1 MNVDWPSAG
10 TLMASRYR
18 LVSRLETG
26 GMAQIWHAD
35 DELLDRPVA
44 LKLPAGLDPASAD
57 VLHLAWK
64 EARMAARLSHPNIAA
79 VHDYNAAMRPEG
91 YMAPFVVME
100 LLAGESL
107 AARLTRSSL
116 PWQESAQIGVAVAD
130 ALTAAHAN
138 GVVHRDI
145 KPGNVM
151 LTPTGVKILD
161 FGISATTGEP
171 DDDETGATF
180 GTPAYVAPERLDGKP
195 AEPATDVYGLGVLLY
210 EMVTGQPPYPVDT
223 WEELDAARTAP
234 PRALPADLPAAFR
247 DLVEACLR
255 EEPDRRPTA
264 AHVRQ
269 GLATLTPPAPAPRRP
284 VRRRLA
290 LFSGLT
296 ALVVSIIALFAAL
309 GSSRQMPDA
318 AGEPSATTAP
328 AATPPSPVPATA
340 PGPALATPSAG
351 VAPRRAAPTAPLLSV
366 NAAVARVRTAVVAG
380 RELDQIRP
388 DVAQDLINL
397 LGPLGGATDADVRQR
412 VEELQRK
419 VLERVE
425 EGSIDGA
432 RADLLQ
438 ARLADLARAAEHG
451 AG

>member
-1 MNVDWPSAG
+1 
-10 TLMASRYR
+10 MASRYR

-107 AARLTRSSL
+107 AARLARSPL
-116 PWQESAQIGVAVAD
+116 GWRESASIGAAVAD
-130 ALTAAHAN
+130 ALNAAHAN

-210 EMVTGQPPYPVDT
+210 EMVTGEPPYPVDT

-234 PRALPADLPAAFR
+234 PRALPPGLPVAFR
-247 DLVEACLR
+247 DLVESCLR
-255 EEPDRRPTA
+255 EEPDLRPTA
-264 AHVRQ
+264 AHVGH
-269 GLATLTPPAPAPRRP
+269 GLATLTPPPPATRRRP
-284 VRRRLA
+284 ARRRLA

-296 ALVVSIIALFAAL
+296 ALVVSVIALFAAL
-309 GSSRQMPDA
+309 GSSRQTLDA
-318 AGEPSATTAP
+318 TGEPSAT
-328 AATPPSPVPATA
+328 
-340 PGPALATPSAG
+340 
-351 VAPRRAAPTAPLLSV
+351 AAPTAAPPSPAPTTPGTLSAPRRTAATTAAPLRV
-366 NAAVARVRTAVVAG
+366 DDAIDRVRSAVVAG
-380 RELDQIRP
+380 RELGEIRP

-397 LGPLGGATDADVRQR
+397 LGPLGRAKAADVLQHAK
-412 VEELQRK
+412 ELQRK

-425 EGSIDGA
+425 EGSVDGD
-432 RADLLQ
+432 RADLLRS
-438 ARLADLARAAEHG
+438 RLADLERAAERG
-451 AG
+451 SG

>member
-1 MNVDWPSAG
+1 MNVDWPPAG

-44 LKLPAGLDPASAD
+44 LKLPAGLDPAGAD

-107 AARLTRSSL
+107 AARLNRSSL

-223 WEELDAARTAP
+223 WEELDAARTVP

-264 AHVRQ
+264 AHVRH
-269 GLATLTPPAPAPRRP
+269 GLATLTPPVPAPRRP

-318 AGEPSATTAP
+318 AGEPSAT
-328 AATPPSPVPATA
+328 
-340 PGPALATPSAG
+340 
-351 VAPRRAAPTAPLLSV
+351 
-366 NAAVARVRTAVVAG
+366 
-380 RELDQIRP
+380 
-388 DVAQDLINL
+388 
-397 LGPLGGATDADVRQR
+397 
-412 VEELQRK
+412 
-419 VLERVE
+419 
-425 EGSIDGA
+425 
-432 RADLLQ
+432 
-438 ARLADLARAAEHG
+438 LADGTDYEWAEPYRE
-451 AG
+451 AIR

>member
-57 VLHLAWK
+57 LLHLAWK

-107 AARLTRSSL
+107 AARLARSPL
-116 PWQESAQIGVAVAD
+116 TWREAAGVGAAVAD
-130 ALTAAHAN
+130 ALSAAHSS

-161 FGISATTGEP
+161 FGISAATGEP

-210 EMVTGQPPYPVDT
+210 EMVTGEPPYPVDT

-234 PRALPADLPAAFR
+234 PRALPAGLPVAFR
-247 DLVEACLR
+247 DLVESCLL
-255 EEPDRRPTA
+255 EEPDQRPTA
-264 AHVRQ
+264 AHVGH
-269 GLATLTPPAPAPRRP
+269 GLAGLTPPPPATRRRP
-284 VRRRLA
+284 ARRRLA

-309 GSSRQMPDA
+309 GSSRQTQDA
-318 AGEPSATTAP
+318 TGEP
-328 AATPPSPVPATA
+328 PAT
-340 PGPALATPSAG
+340 
-351 VAPRRAAPTAPLLSV
+351 AAPTAAPPSPAPTRPGTLSAPGTAAAPRRTTAAPVAPLRV
-366 NAAVARVRTAVVAG
+366 NDAIDRVRAAVVAG
-380 RELDQIRP
+380 RELGEIRP

-397 LGPLGGATDADVRQR
+397 LGPLGRAKAADVLQR
-412 VEELQRK
+412 AKELQRK

-425 EGSIDGA
+425 EGSVDDA
-432 RADLLQ
+432 RADVLRS
-438 ARLADLARAAEHG
+438 RLADLERAAERG
-451 AG
+451 SG

>member
-1 MNVDWPSAG
+1 
-10 TLMASRYR
+10 MASRYR

-44 LKLPAGLDPASAD
+44 LKLPAGLDSASAD
-57 VLHLAWK
+57 LLHLAWK

-107 AARLTRSSL
+107 AARLSRSPL
-116 PWQESAQIGVAVAD
+116 TWQESAGIGVAVAD

-161 FGISATTGEP
+161 FGISAATGEP

-223 WEELDAARTAP
+223 WEELDAARTTP

-247 DLVEACLR
+247 DLVESCLR

-264 AHVRQ
+264 AHVSHV
-269 GLATLTPPAPAPRRP
+269 LAALTPPAPAPRLRP

-309 GSSRQMPDA
+309 GSSRQLPDA
-318 AGEPSATTAP
+318 TSEPTATTAP
-328 AATPPSPVPATA
+328 ATTPPSPA
-340 PGPALATPSAG
+340 PTTPTVG
-351 VAPRRAAPTAPLLSV
+351 VAPRRAAPTARPLSV
-366 NAAVARVRTAVVAG
+366 NAAIGRVRSAVEAG
-380 RELDQIRP
+380 RELGQIRA

-397 LGPLGGATDADVRQR
+397 LGPLGRAKAAQVRQR
-412 VEELQRK
+412 TEELQRK

-432 RADLLQ
+432 RADLLR
-438 ARLADLARAAEHG
+438 ARLSDLAQAADRG
-451 AG
+451 GSG

>member
-1 MNVDWPSAG
+1 
-10 TLMASRYR
+10 MASRYR

-57 VLHLAWK
+57 LLHLAWK

-107 AARLTRSSL
+107 AARLHRSPL
-116 PWQESAQIGVAVAD
+116 TWQEAARIGTAVAD

-161 FGISATTGEP
+161 FGISAATGEP

-210 EMVTGQPPYPVDT
+210 EMVTGQPPYAVDT
-223 WEELDAARTAP
+223 WEELDAARTTP
-234 PRALPADLPAAFR
+234 PRALPVELPAAFR

-255 EEPDRRPTA
+255 EEPDLRPTA
-264 AHVRQ
+264 AHVSH
-269 GLATLTPPAPAPRRP
+269 GLSTLTPPVPTARRRP
-284 VRRRLA
+284 ARRRLA

-309 GSSRQMPDA
+309 GSSRQTVDA
-318 AGEPSATTAP
+318 TNEPSATSAP
-328 AATPPSPVPATA
+328 ATTPPSPAPPSPTTAT
-340 PGPALATPSAG
+340 T
-351 VAPRRAAPTAPLLSV
+351 PRRAAPTAAPTAAPLSV
-366 NAAVARVRTAVVAG
+366 NAAMGRVRSAVTAG
-380 RELDQIRP
+380 RESGQIRP

-397 LGPLGGATDADVRQR
+397 LGPLGRARGADVRMRAQ
-412 VEELQRK
+412 ELERK

-425 EGSIDGA
+425 EGSIDEA
-432 RADLLQ
+432 RADVLLS
-438 ARLADLARAAEHG
+438 RLADLERAAG
-451 AG
+451 RGSG

>member
-1 MNVDWPSAG
+1 
-10 TLMASRYR
+10 MASRYR

-44 LKLPAGLDPASAD
+44 LKLPSGLDPARAD

-91 YMAPFVVME
+91 FMAPFVVME

-107 AARLTRSSL
+107 AARLDRSPLS
-116 PWQESAQIGVAVAD
+116 WQESAGIGIAVAD

-161 FGISATTGEP
+161 FGISAATGEP
-171 DDDETGATF
+171 DDDETGVTF

-210 EMVTGQPPYPVDT
+210 EMVTGDPPYPVDT

-234 PRALPADLPAAFR
+234 PRSLPAELPVAFR
-247 DLVEACLR
+247 ELVELCLR

-264 AHVRQ
+264 AHVSRE
-269 GLATLTPPAPAPRRP
+269 LAALTPPAAPPAPRKK
-284 VRRRLA
+284 RRVA
-290 LFSGLT
+290 LFSGLA
-296 ALVVSIIALFAAL
+296 ALVVSLIALFAAL
-309 GSSRQMPDA
+309 GSSRQSIDA
-318 AGEPSATTAP
+318 APSTAPSAAPSAAPSGVTPRSAP
-328 AATPPSPVPATA
+328 ASTRPAAPPTARATPTPTPTA
-340 PGPALATPSAG
+340 
-351 VAPRRAAPTAPLLSV
+351 AAPLRVDDAID
-366 NAAVARVRTAVVAG
+366 RVRATVRTG
-380 RELDQIRP
+380 RESGQIRP
-388 DVAQDLINL
+388 DVAQDLLNL
-397 LGPLGGATDADVRQR
+397 LQPLGRAEAADVSVR

-419 VLERVE
+419 VQERTD
-425 EGSIDGA
+425 EGSVDEA
-432 RADLLQ
+432 RADLLS
-438 ARLADLARAAEHG
+438 ARLADLSRAAERATG
-451 AG
+451 